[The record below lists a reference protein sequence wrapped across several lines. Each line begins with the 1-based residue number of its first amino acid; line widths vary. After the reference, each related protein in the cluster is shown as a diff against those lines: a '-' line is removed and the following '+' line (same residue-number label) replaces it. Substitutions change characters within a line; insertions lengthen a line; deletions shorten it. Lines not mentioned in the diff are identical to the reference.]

1 MMSIGVPFPGSR
13 RSPPSARWTW
23 GSCRGLPA
31 VFPLAEI
38 SKFDTQSCSA
48 SLSSVDS
55 EESLRAAERLHNRQS
70 RNSAGG
76 ISTHSLNEAELV
88 VSGIRCCF
96 SFVVIRTILLLVLVV
111 ALQGFDSS
119 VVVGA

>member
-1 MMSIGVPFPGSR
+1 MCVSSSIYVPPVIVIQDSIV
-13 RSPPSARWTW
+13 SLNY
-23 GSCRGLPA
+23 LPCLNSLSLC
-31 VFPLAEI
+31 VYLPN
-38 SKFDTQSCSA
+38 CSA

-88 VSGIRCCF
+88 VSDTFPGLIC
-96 SFVVIRTILLLVLVV
+96 SSYLI
-111 ALQGFDSS
+111 DSDHRIHLNC
-119 VVVGA
+119 GHL

>member
-1 MMSIGVPFPGSR
+1 MTIR
-13 RSPPSARWTW
+13 I
-23 GSCRGLPA
+23 LA
-31 VFPLAEI
+31 VLSFIFITLLLLNV
-38 SKFDTQSCSA
+38 SKFSGPLFKIPNTNKRNPHTICSA

-88 VSGIRCCF
+88 VSG
-96 SFVVIRTILLLVLVV
+96 TI
-111 ALQGFDSS
+111 
-119 VVVGA
+119 VGL

>member
-1 MMSIGVPFPGSR
+1 MEEFVGPLRISFEFVRRWFRCGSQFLTSLPIYSSVNR
-13 RSPPSARWTW
+13 IVV
-23 GSCRGLPA
+23 CR
-31 VFPLAEI
+31 
-38 SKFDTQSCSA
+38 SA

-88 VSGIRCCF
+88 VSG
-96 SFVVIRTILLLVLVV
+96 
-111 ALQGFDSS
+111 S
-119 VVVGA
+119 VVQCCSVV